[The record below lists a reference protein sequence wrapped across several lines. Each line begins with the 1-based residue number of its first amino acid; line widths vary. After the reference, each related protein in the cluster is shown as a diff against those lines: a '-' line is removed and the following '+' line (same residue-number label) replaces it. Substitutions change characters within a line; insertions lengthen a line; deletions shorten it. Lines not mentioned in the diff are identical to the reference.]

1 VNAAL
6 FRVGKEEKLV
16 LIKRVKLT
24 HEFEEA
30 SQECTLLKIGPIGSK
45 FWANKYFLS
54 QLILCEKV
62 WIRSKE
68 ASWSF

>member
-30 SQECTLLKIGPIGSK
+30 SQECTLLKIGPIGPK
-45 FWANKYFLS
+45 F
-54 QLILCEKV
+54 
-62 WIRSKE
+62 
-68 ASWSF
+68 